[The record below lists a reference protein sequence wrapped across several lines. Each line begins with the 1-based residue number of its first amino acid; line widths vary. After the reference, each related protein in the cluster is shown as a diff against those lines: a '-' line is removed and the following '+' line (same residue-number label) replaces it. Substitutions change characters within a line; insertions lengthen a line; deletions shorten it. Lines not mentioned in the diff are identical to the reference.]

1 MAGFE
6 KEAAF
11 GSAAVDTMKKSHFAR
26 RNLTKPQELHSHDAR
41 IRVETARGTG
51 EFIGGDTSEAGRADY
66 QEIID
71 AFHQAHPD
79 YPSRYTGQR
88 GGAVHRGSP
97 PAEALTG
104 EPLAIRNK
112 SYMGWVGYLVN
123 AAISAIRLEQHCLP
137 VKIDE
142 LALALREAA
151 YINQSLCLDS
161 HPLK

>member
-1 MAGFE
+1 MEIQMAGFE

-66 QEIID
+66 RRRIA

-79 YPSRYTGQR
+79 YQSRYTGQR
-88 GGAVHRGSP
+88 GSAIYRGGA
-97 PAEALTG
+97 PASETITG
-104 EPLAIRNK
+104 EPRAIRNK
-112 SYMGWVGYLVN
+112 SYMGCVGYLVN
-123 AAISAIRLEQHCLP
+123 AAIQRF
-137 VKIDE
+137 
-142 LALALREAA
+142 ALSSTPCR
-151 YINQSLCLDS
+151 
-161 HPLK
+161 